1 MREMKRAASGKA
13 QVVML
18 AIYKNCLD
26 LAREYHLAVL
36 VFYRNCN
43 EAIKPERV
51 HSL

>member
-1 MREMKRAASGKA
+1 MKRAARDNA

-26 LAREYHLAVL
+26 LVKEYHLVVL
-36 VFYRNCN
+36 VFYKNCN
-43 EAIKPERV
+43 EAIKRERV